1 MTKVYPTNHGT
12 FGAAGT
18 SRAPGSSRGGTL
30 RARSFRGGA
39 AIVELALTLGILFS
53 VVYGTIEFG
62 YYFFVKNTMEAAA
75 REGCRAAIV
84 SGGTNNSATTA
95 AINQMVGSGLLP
107 SGATT
112 MGNYTL
118 STTPSTIYGT
128 SIGTEVTVTITATWG
143 TVGSGFRPAQIIGA
157 SKTISAACSM
167 RKEGSP

>member
-1 MTKVYPTNHGT
+1 M
-12 FGAAGT
+12 
-18 SRAPGSSRGGTL
+18 
-30 RARSFRGGA
+30 
-39 AIVELALTLGILFS
+39 VELALTLGILFS

-62 YYFFVKNTMEAAA
+62 YYFFVKNTMENAA

-84 SGGTNNSATTA
+84 AGGTNATVTTA
-95 AINQMVGSGLLP
+95 AITQMVGSGLLP

-118 STTPSTIYGT
+118 TTSPSTISGT
-128 SIGTEVTVTITATWG
+128 SIGTEVTVTITANWG
-143 TVGSGFRPAQIIGA
+143 TVGSGFRPAQIISG